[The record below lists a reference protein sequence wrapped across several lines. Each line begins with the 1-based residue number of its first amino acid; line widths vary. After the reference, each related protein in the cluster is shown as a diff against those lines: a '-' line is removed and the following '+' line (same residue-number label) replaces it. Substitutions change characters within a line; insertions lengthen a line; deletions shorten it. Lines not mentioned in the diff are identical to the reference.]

1 MLERCTA
8 ASKLGRKRDMELL
21 AIDEKQV
28 IETQLKMRHKRA
40 RLVNTTG
47 RPQEDTTRKEEKYDN
62 NREAI
67 GSEDSEED
75 RRTEEGMRRA

>member
-28 IETQLKMRHKRA
+28 IETQLKMRRKRA
-40 RLVNTTG
+40 G
-47 RPQEDTTRKEEKYDN
+47 
-62 NREAI
+62 
-67 GSEDSEED
+67 
-75 RRTEEGMRRA
+75 